1 VFYAIIFYLILVSMP
16 RKINWA
22 ESFSRLHTIPFG
34 CYVLYEELDILF
46 PEAEIFEFTD
56 PIYNSMDGLD
66 VYDHTYISINR
77 DWGADNL
84 DMEALLEFVARG
96 NSTFISAEQFPSK
109 LLDTLGL
116 QLGTEWQSVSFSESP
131 TSKREWIQNELT
143 LESDPII
150 KWIEQRDFNYV
161 YLELDSANVQSS
173 ILGRIDSIRAN
184 FVGTTFGN
192 GMIFLN
198 TSPFMFTNFNLLEAD
213 NHGYIAGCL
222 SYAGGGGIIWDE
234 YYKAGRTK
242 YAQSPLA
249 TLLKDRSFR
258 IAIYVALIGILLFM
272 VFHAKRRQRIIPVL
286 KPYENTS
293 LEFARTL
300 GDLYYEQGNHSDLAT
315 KKVAY
320 LKDYL
325 HETYRMNNITFRE
338 DEIPFV
344 ARRSGHSESFIKSL
358 YQIIGRVEL
367 GEKITAQILEGLN
380 QKLQDFY
387 FRKDQYGE

>member
-1 VFYAIIFYLILVSMP
+1 MP

-34 CYVLYEELDILF
+34 CYILYEELDVLF
-46 PEAEIFEFTD
+46 PTEEIIEFTD
-56 PIYNSMDGLD
+56 PIYNSMDELD
-66 VYDHTYISINR
+66 VNDHIYVSLNR
-77 DWGADNL
+77 DWSADQL
-84 DMEALLEFVARG
+84 DLDVFLDFVGSG
-96 NSTFISAEQFPSK
+96 NSAFIAAERFPST

-116 QLGTEWQSVSFSESP
+116 QLSTEWQSVSFSENP
-131 TSKREWIQNELT
+131 TSQREWIQNELT
-143 LESDPII
+143 LECDSIE
-150 KWIEQRDFNYV
+150 KWIEQRDFNFV
-161 YLELDSANVQSS
+161 YLELDSANIQSR

-184 FVGTTFGN
+184 FVGTPFGE

-213 NHGYIAGCL
+213 NHSYVAGCL
-222 SYAGGGGIIWDE
+222 SYLGGDVVIWDE

-258 IAIYVALIGILLFM
+258 VAIYLGLIGILLFM
-272 VFHAKRRQRIIPVL
+272 IFHAKRRQRIIPVIE
-286 KPYENTS
+286 PYKNTS
-293 LEFARTL
+293 LDFARTL

-325 HETYRMNNITFRE
+325 HETYRMNNITFKE
-338 DEIPFV
+338 AEIPFV
-344 ARRSGHSESFIKSL
+344 ARRSGHTESFVKSL
-358 YQIIGRVEL
+358 YQIISRVQL

-380 QKLQDFY
+380 QKLRDFY
-387 FRKDQYGE
+387 YRKDQHGE